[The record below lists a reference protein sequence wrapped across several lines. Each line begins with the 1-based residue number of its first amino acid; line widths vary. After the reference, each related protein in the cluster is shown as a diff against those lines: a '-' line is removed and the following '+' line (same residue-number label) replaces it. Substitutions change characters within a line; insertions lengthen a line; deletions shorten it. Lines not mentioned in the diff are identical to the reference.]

1 MDLNNKIM
9 IEIDKKI
16 ESVKNGRQKLKNDIT
31 EATIIIK
38 IREAELH
45 AMESFIDILN
55 DLKSKT
61 K

>member
-55 DLKSKT
+55 DLKSKN